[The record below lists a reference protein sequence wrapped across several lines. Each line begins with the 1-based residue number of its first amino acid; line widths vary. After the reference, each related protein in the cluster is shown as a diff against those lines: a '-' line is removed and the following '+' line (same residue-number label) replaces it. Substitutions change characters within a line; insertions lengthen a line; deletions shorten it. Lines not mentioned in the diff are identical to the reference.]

1 MFDFI
6 RNHKRWMQFVL
17 LLLIVP
23 SFMFFGVEGYSS
35 FMSSEPDIVEV
46 DGKPITLG
54 EFDNARRDQ
63 LEQYRQMLGS
73 QFDPAAIDTPVFRQD
88 LLNTLIDQRVLAAA
102 ATRGRYSV
110 SDDALRNTIAAIP
123 AVQVNGQF
131 SPERYRQVLASQ
143 GLTPNDF
150 ELGLRRDLVLSQ
162 VLGPIGATASAP
174 LDVTT
179 KLLALVSQT
188 RTVATRDFKADQF
201 TDTINVTDEQVK
213 AWYDQNA
220 QTLIVPEYVSL
231 DYVVL
236 DEDAASKDIN
246 VSAADISQYYEQNQT
261 RYSQPERRRVSH
273 ILIEATPD
281 ADAATQQA
289 ALAKANDLLAQA
301 KADPSKFA
309 QLARD
314 NSQDPGSAQQ
324 GGDLGWIS
332 KATLI
337 PEVEN
342 AVFILNKGEI
352 GGVVQSPFGN
362 HVVYVTDIQ
371 APTIKPLE
379 QVRGDI
385 ENEIRR
391 QLASQRF
398 ADLATNLSSAV
409 YDQRESLAPIAK
421 TLGLTLRQ
429 ATGLSKEGVLRID
442 LLPPGTVAVD
452 VKQRELLDQPKVRQ
466 SAFSNEVLKDRL
478 TSGLIEISSDTMLAI
493 HVTGVQAPA
502 IPPLAQ
508 VAERVR
514 LIIKQET
521 AIKLAQTQGESVLA
535 ALQSSKNTA
544 EGFGA
549 IQTVSR
555 QNPLN
560 LLPSELAAVMSTNLN
575 TPPVFVGVNAP
586 DGYRIIEI
594 TGVSAGPQP
603 GPAQINQFRQQLS
616 QAWGNAQERAA
627 LSILRE
633 QYGVTFKPEAEL
645 LIKND

>member
-35 FMSSEPDIVEV
+35 FMSSEPDIAEV

-54 EFDNARRDQ
+54 QFDLARRDQ
-63 LEQYRQMLGS
+63 LEQYRRMLGS
-73 QFDPAAIDTPVFRQD
+73 QFDPAAIDTPTFRQD
-88 LLNTLIDQRVLAAA
+88 LLNTLIDQGVLAAA
-102 ATRGRYSV
+102 ATKGRYSV

-150 ELGLRRDLVLSQ
+150 ELGLRRDLVLRQ
-162 VLGPIGATASAP
+162 VLGPIGVTATAP

-179 KLLALVSQT
+179 KLMSVVSQT
-188 RTVATRDFKADQF
+188 RTVATRDFKAEQF
-201 TDTINVTDEQVK
+201 ANTINISDEQVK

-231 DYVVL
+231 DYIVL
-236 DEDAASKDIN
+236 DEDAASKD
-246 VSAADISQYYEQNQT
+246 VVLSVADIEHYYAQNQA

-273 ILIEATPD
+273 ILIEIAPD
-281 ADAATQQA
+281 ADPIKRQA
-289 ALAKANDLLAQA
+289 ALTKANDLLSQA
-301 KADPSKFA
+301 KADPSLFA

-332 KATLI
+332 KSTLI
-337 PEVEN
+337 PEVED
-342 AVFILNKGEI
+342 AVFKLNKGDI
-352 GGVVQSPFGN
+352 GGVVESPFGN
-362 HVVYVTDIQ
+362 HVIYVTDIQ
-371 APTIKPLE
+371 AATTKPFE

-385 ENEIRR
+385 ENEVRR
-391 QLASQRF
+391 QMASERF
-398 ADLATNLSSAV
+398 ADLATKLSSAV
-409 YDQRESLAPIAK
+409 YDQRDSLAPIAK
-421 TLGLTLRQ
+421 SLGLTLRQ
-429 ATGLSKEGVLRID
+429 ATGLSKEGVLRSD
-442 LLPPGTVAVD
+442 LLPPGTQTVD
-452 VKQRELLDQPKVRQ
+452 IKQRELLDQPKVRQ
-466 SAFSNEVLKDRL
+466 AAFSNEVLKDRL
-478 TSGLIEISSDTMLAI
+478 TSSVIEISSDTLMAI
-493 HVTGVQAPA
+493 HVTAVQAA
-502 IPPLAQ
+502 AVPPLAQ
-508 VAERVR
+508 LAEKVR

-535 ALQSSKNTA
+535 ALKSSKDKP
-544 EGFGA
+544 EGFGP
-549 IQTVSR
+549 IQTISR

-560 LLPSELAAVMSTNLN
+560 FSANELATVMSANLN
-575 TPPVFVGVNAP
+575 TLPVFVGIDVL

-594 TGVSAGPQP
+594 TGVSPGPQ
-603 GPAQINQFRQQLS
+603 ADASQISQFRQQLS

-627 LSILRE
+627 LSVLRE
-633 QYGVTFKPEAEL
+633 QYGVKLKPEAAE
-645 LIKND
+645 LIKGD